1 MHSQCEATPTPQG
14 LIAYGKHDLAARP
27 VVFRTL
33 LHWRLRL
40 TPSFTSSNS
49 ILVLLVLFGS
59 SIGCRTSALVAG
71 CHAPQIVIAIGGG
84 VSVAKSRS

>member
-1 MHSQCEATPTPQG
+1 MHAGS
-14 LIAYGKHDLAARP
+14 AARLL
-27 VVFRTL
+27 VFGIL
-33 LHWRLRL
+33 SHWKFSLK
-40 TPSFTSSNS
+40 PSFTSSNS

-71 CHAPQIVIAIGGG
+71 CHAPQIVIARGGG